1 MKSQKGGNHLDVS
14 NIHNFRFSQCGIQ
27 SITFHYPSLQS
38 SLLFFWVRVVLQA
51 AERKRSERSAV
62 APRWLL
68 TSCALC
74 GGPFPAFTGNA
85 HIRNRFSLTVDS
97 SQSQTESS
105 LSCSGQ
111 HTEKEGGSSFET
123 HLPHLTGCG
132 VFPSLFFLLFLFL
145 FFTTTYFLSLFL
157 SLSSPNCCPLLLMQR
172 SCFTAEC
179 YLVFSNVNT
188 REPAWAEELPR
199 ASAVQWGSTQ
209 SALSD
214 GNSRGPNINTACDTP
229 SQHAFKPSARGSK
242 HLSVASASSQSS
254 TGYIKLSG
262 ETNWPWTQP
271 KQSLCSTLHV
281 ETHMWGLCTCGT
293 RIQSIEINL

>member
-111 HTEKEGGSSFET
+111 HTEKEGGREGAALKLIS
-123 HLPHLTGCG
+123 LILQG
-132 VFPSLFFLLFLFL
+132 VGYFLHYFSYFFFFFFLRLHIF
-145 FFTTTYFLSLFL
+145 
-157 SLSSPNCCPLLLMQR
+157 SLSFFHSHHQTAALFSSCSAHVSLLSAIWFFQMSTHGSLPGRRSYPEPQR
-172 SCFTAEC
+172 YSEGPRRAPYQTVTAGAQ
-179 YLVFSNVNT
+179 T
-188 REPAWAEELPR
+188 
-199 ASAVQWGSTQ
+199 
-209 SALSD
+209 
-214 GNSRGPNINTACDTP
+214 
-229 SQHAFKPSARGSK
+229 
-242 HLSVASASSQSS
+242 
-254 TGYIKLSG
+254 
-262 ETNWPWTQP
+262 
-271 KQSLCSTLHV
+271 
-281 ETHMWGLCTCGT
+281 
-293 RIQSIEINL
+293 

>member
-111 HTEKEGGSSFET
+111 HTEKEGGREGAALKLIS
-123 HLPHLTGCG
+123 LILQG
-132 VFPSLFFLLFLFL
+132 VGYFLHYFSYFFFFFFLRLHIF
-145 FFTTTYFLSLFL
+145 SL
-157 SLSSPNCCPLLLMQR
+157 SLSFTLLTKLLPSSPHAALMFHCWVLFGFFKCQH
-172 SCFTAEC
+172 T
-179 YLVFSNVNT
+179 
-188 REPAWAEELPR
+188 
-199 ASAVQWGSTQ
+199 G
-209 SALSD
+209 
-214 GNSRGPNINTACDTP
+214 ACLGGGVTP
-229 SQHAFKPSARGSK
+229 S
-242 HLSVASASSQSS
+242 
-254 TGYIKLSG
+254 LSG
-262 ETNWPWTQP
+262 TVRVHAERPI
-271 KQSLCSTLHV
+271 
-281 ETHMWGLCTCGT
+281 
-293 RIQSIEINL
+293 RR